1 MSLFIVIGKS
11 ISLKILQNFI
21 KLILKII
28 FNKRIIYFLSIYLYI
43 YPPSFVIP
51 QYIFFHSANN
61 LSPLLLPSSSPKQTQ
76 LRTRKKRGKDNRF
89 QIAPLR
95 TSERYYVEI
104 GKR

>member
-28 FNKRIIYFLSIYLYI
+28 FNKRIIYFLSIYLSIYI
-43 YPPSFVIP
+43 YILPPSLFHN
-51 QYIFFHSANN
+51 IFFST
-61 LSPLLLPSSSPKQTQ
+61 LQITFLPSSFPKQTQ
-76 LRTRKKRGKDNRF
+76 LRTRKKGGKDNRF

-95 TSERYYVEI
+95 TTERYYVEI